1 MQKYAIPDLFFS
13 YIIYFIMMKD
23 FDKTK
28 NLLIFGD
35 NLKAL
40 EQLKDVGA
48 KDQIDFIYIDP
59 PYFTGSDYSQYQ
71 DKWDSMEDYLA
82 MLNERF
88 LLMKELLSPTGC
100 IAVHLDWHAVHYVK
114 VEMDR
119 IFGYNHFVNELI
131 WSYKSG
137 GASTRNFARKH
148 DNILVYSKSSKHKFN
163 PQKEKSYNR
172 GGKPYRF
179 KGVEE
184 FSDEKGWYTLV
195 NHKDVFTIDMV
206 GRTSAER
213 TGYPTQKPEK
223 LMDLLIEAFTD
234 EGDLCADFFAG
245 SGSLAA
251 AAAKKNRRYISCDDS
266 GESIEVQAKRLTD
279 AGSIFELIEA

>member
-1 MQKYAIPDLFFS
+1 MI
-13 YIIYFIMMKD
+13 
-23 FDKTK
+23 K
-28 NLLIFGD
+28 NGNKSENILCCGD
-35 NLKAL
+35 NLDFMKQLL
-40 EQLKDVGA
+40 EDGFKDS
-48 KDQIDFIYIDP
+48 IDFIYIDP
-59 PYFTGSDYSQYQ
+59 PYFTGSDYKQYQ
-71 DKWDSMEDYLA
+71 DKWDSMDEYLS
-82 MLNERF
+82 MLKERF
-88 LLMKELLSPTGC
+88 VLMKELLSPTGC
-100 IAVHLDWHAVHYVK
+100 IAVHLDWHSVHYVK
-114 VEMDR
+114 VEMDK

-137 GASTRNFARKH
+137 GASTRSFAKKH
-148 DNILVYSKSSKHKFN
+148 DNILVYSKTSKYKFN

-184 FSDEKGWYTLV
+184 FSDEHGWYTMV

-223 LMDLLIEAFTD
+223 LMELMISAYTD

-245 SGSLAA
+245 SGSFAV
-251 AAAKKNRRYISCDDS
+251 AAAKKNRSYICCDS
-266 GESIEVQAKRLTD
+266 APEALEVQVDRL
-279 AGSIFELIEA
+279 SKISSVFKIIQ